1 MTLSRSPDGF
11 RPDARNRPKLG
22 LLLVLSVQTRSWP
35 PGF

>member
-11 RPDARNRPKLG
+11 RPDARNRPKFG
-22 LLLVLSVQTRSWP
+22 LLLCYLQTRSWP